1 MPYYQFKN
9 RETGEVIEQFMK
21 ISELDKFRE
30 DNPNLDKIPQAPGV
44 SDPVRL
50 GLKKPSDGFRDVL
63 GRIRKNNPGSKIN
76 TFK

>member
-1 MPYYQFKN
+1 MPFYQFKN
-9 RETGEVIEQFMK
+9 KETGEVIEQFMK
-21 ISELDKFRE
+21 ISELDQFRE
-30 DNPNLDKIPQAPGV
+30 SNPHLEKIPQAPGV

-63 GRIRKNNPGSKIN
+63 GKIKKNNPGSKIN